1 MLPSPNLRWPA
12 AMDSSFYILLSFEAT
27 FMAHG
32 GLLTSFRRK
41 VQPNET
47 RS

>member
-1 MLPSPNLRWPA
+1 
-12 AMDSSFYILLSFEAT
+12 MDSSFYIPLSFEAT

-32 GLLTSFRRK
+32 GFLTSFRRK
-41 VQPNET
+41 LQPHET